1 MRNQEESRGVK
12 QGQEVRVSKEI
23 KRMIIEGGLVE
34 LDI

>member
-12 QGQEVRVSKEI
+12 RGQEVRASKEI